1 MYERNAFME
10 NIKFATLRLYRTC
23 NYKCSYCF
31 VTDNDK
37 MSNFGR
43 AVTEDG
49 MEKIFKFFDER
60 GEWHIQLT
68 GGEPTIHPHFIE
80 FCERLSKNHYLNMG
94 TNNSISYDK
103 LREFVKKIE
112 PNKVDYIQCSLQ
124 EVDEEEERFKHFLNK
139 MIIYKENNFK
149 AYVSYV
155 AVPDRLDRVKKYYD
169 IFTSYDIPFV
179 VQVLNGKYK
188 NKEYPR
194 DYTKEQIDYLDQ
206 YMMSSM
212 YRALL
217 DIGGRY
223 PTCKLCAAGKR
234 RILVDALSGEVFKC
248 LNESESIGNIY
259 NNELNLN
266 DKYLKCRAKKCSCI
280 FEPHLDVE
288 PILYKDFENI
298 FSGKKHYDKELYELY
313 KNNSIANEEYKK
325 YWAEIE
331 RKKLEKKITILK
343 SIFKDSDN
351 KNIGIYGTGEHTKH
365 MLECYRK
372 YIGEVNFN
380 IILFNSNYNLWGKK
394 CLQYKI
400 YNPSEIPDLNL
411 DRVIISSYEFQN
423 EIYDSIEKYKE
434 ENIKIIKIYKDNEEI
449 IFI

>member
-1 MYERNAFME
+1 MG

-31 VTDNDK
+31 VPDNDK

-43 AVTEDG
+43 AVTEEG
-49 MEKIFKFFDER
+49 MEKMLTFFDER

-124 EVDEEEERFKHFLNK
+124 EVDEEEERFKHFLKK

-169 IFTSYDIPFV
+169 IFTSYDIPFL
-179 VQVLNGKYK
+179 VQVFNGKYK
-188 NKEYPR
+188 NQEYPR
-194 DYTKEQIDYLDQ
+194 DYTQNEIDYLDK

-217 DIGGRY
+217 DIGSRY

-234 RILVDALSGEVFKC
+234 RILVDALSGKVFKC
-248 LNESESIGNIY
+248 LNESEHIGNIY

-266 DKYLKCRAKKCSCI
+266 NNYLKCRAKKCSCI

-288 PILYKDFENI
+288 SILYKDFENI

-313 KNNSIANEEYKK
+313 KNNSIANEQYKK

-331 RKKLEKKITILK
+331 RKKLEKKITTLK
-343 SIFKDSDN
+343 NIFKDSAN
-351 KNIGIYGTGEHTKH
+351 ENIGIYGTGDHTEG
-365 MLECYRK
+365 MLKYYEK
-372 YIGEVNFN
+372 YIGALDFN
-380 IILFNSNYNLWGKK
+380 IFFFNSNSQLWGGEY
-394 CLQYKI
+394 LNSKI
-400 YNPSEIPDLNL
+400 YNPKDIGNLKLN
-411 DRVIISSYEFQN
+411 RVIISSFQFQE
-423 EIYDSIEKYKE
+423 EIYKSIEKYKKKGI
-434 ENIKIIKIYKDNEEI
+434 NIIKIYEQNEEN
-449 IFI
+449 IFSNYK

>member
-1 MYERNAFME
+1 ME
-10 NIKFATLRLYRTC
+10 NLKFATLRLYRTC

-31 VTDNDK
+31 VPDNDK

-80 FCERLSKNHYLNMG
+80 FCKRLSKNHYLNMG

-103 LREFVKKIE
+103 LREFVEKID

-124 EVDEEEERFKHFLNK
+124 EVDEEERFKHFLKK

-169 IFTSYDIPFV
+169 IFTSYHIPFV
-179 VQVLNGKYK
+179 VQVFNGKYK

-206 YMMSSM
+206 YMLSSM

-217 DIGGRY
+217 DIDGRY

-234 RILVDALSGEVFKC
+234 RILVDALSGKVFKC

-288 PILYKDFENI
+288 PILHKDFENI
-298 FSGKKHYDKELYELY
+298 FNGKKHYDKELYELY

-331 RKKLEKKITILK
+331 RKKLEKKITTLK
-343 SIFKDSDN
+343 NIFRDSDN
-351 KNIGIYGTGEHTKH
+351 KNIGIYGTGEHTKKI
-365 MLECYRK
+365 LEDYKK
-372 YIGEVNFN
+372 YIGEIKFN
-380 IILFNSNYNLWGKK
+380 IFLFNSNSDLWNKEYLGFE
-394 CLQYKI
+394 I
-400 YNPSEIPDLNL
+400 YNPSEILVLNL